1 MLFVILALA
10 DSSGSPFGQIG
21 AMIEALMIE

>member
-1 MLFVILALA
+1 MLFVMLALVGSS
-10 DSSGSPFGQIG
+10 DSNFGQIG